1 MRLVSKNESILQDLH
16 FVSTRT
22 LERTQLNT
30 MDIIFKKQIWNN
42 RTKDDYTS
50 YVNQNEENVV
60 KFNRRN
66 EHFPVENEK
75 NGKA

>member
-30 MDIIFKKQIWNN
+30 MDITFKKQIWNN

-50 YVNQNEENVV
+50 YVNQNKENVV
-60 KFNRRN
+60 KFNRHN
-66 EHFPVENEK
+66 EHSLVENEK

>member
-1 MRLVSKNESILQDLH
+1 
-16 FVSTRT
+16 
-22 LERTQLNT
+22 